1 MGYGSVCGGRDACTL
16 GGGRGWG
23 AWAASAR
30 LRLMR
35 HTSHARRLPQPGEE
49 HGKHMW
55 GRVCAS
61 GFRHAER
68 GGGNQGTARFAH
80 FAHFFQR
87 KGVERGLTF
96 FFCFLWRKKKSPTPP
111 LGVCP
116 SQRRAN
122 PAKATLQ
129 KTGKILKFSILSFG
143 CRRGTGTPPRP
154 GQGTGRAGGA
164 RTCAPVPGH
173 HAPAEHVRVLPQGP
187 APALGKGHQRVLL
200 PPPPPPR

>member
-1 MGYGSVCGGRDACTL
+1 MYAR
-16 GGGRGWG
+16 GGRGWG

-55 GRVCAS
+55 GWVCAS

-68 GGGNQGTARFAH
+68 GGGNQGTARLAH

-96 FFCFLWRKKKSPTPP
+96 FSLFFVEEKKNLRPP
-111 LGVCP
+111 LWEFAPRRGV
-116 SQRRAN
+116 QTLQRLLFKRRAN
-122 PAKATLQ
+122 SQ
-129 KTGKILKFSILSFG
+129 ILNFEFWVQEG
-143 CRRGTGTPPRP
+143 HGHPPPRP

-173 HAPAEHVRVLPQGP
+173 HAPAEHVWVLPQGP

>member
-1 MGYGSVCGGRDACTL
+1 MGRGRA
-16 GGGRGWG
+16 GGGRVRR
-23 AWAASAR
+23 A
-30 LRLMR
+30 LRVSEGR
-35 HTSHARRLPQPGEE
+35 
-49 HGKHMW
+49 GKHMW

-68 GGGNQGTARFAH
+68 GGVNQGTARFAH

-96 FFCFLWRKKKSPTPP
+96 FFFFVEKKKISGPP
-111 LGVCP
+111 LGLCP
-116 SQRRAN
+116 SPRRAN
-122 PAKATLQ
+122 LAKATLQ
-129 KTGKILKFSILSFG
+129 KTGKILNFSILSFG
-143 CRRGTGTPPRP
+143 CRRGTGIPPRP

-200 PPPPPPR
+200 PPPPPPPPPPR

>member
-1 MGYGSVCGGRDACTL
+1 MRRMAGVMGVRGGGLGRRRRGSCGTRLTCAACHSLERSMESICGGGCV
-16 GGGRGWG
+16 
-23 AWAASAR
+23 
-30 LRLMR
+30 
-35 HTSHARRLPQPGEE
+35 P
-49 HGKHMW
+49 
-55 GRVCAS
+55 RVS
-61 GFRHAER
+61 GTRR

-96 FFCFLWRKKKSPTPP
+96 FSLFFVEEKKSPTPP